1 MPKKVTAEDIDLLAQ
16 LGLDTTSKKKA
27 DRTPCEQR
35 IIAGYE
41 EVAAFVVKHG
51 RMPEHGED
59 RDVFERLYA
68 VRLDQL
74 RNSTEC
80 RVVLAE
86 VDTKRLLD
94 VEPDDESTRQLNEDG
109 PSDEELLEALGVF
122 SEDADDITALKHVRS
137 QKEIQAAETV
147 AQRVA
152 CEDFSIFKPLFVQVQ
167 HELENGI
174 RKTIKFQDNAGVK
187 QNDFFILDG
196 QKLYIAA
203 VGEQFINKYDRPDR
217 RLRVIYD
224 NGTEIEMLLR
234 SLQRALNK
242 DEASRRITDT
252 ALGPLFA
259 DDEDA
264 EDTNVGYIYVL
275 RSESTNEFIAE
286 NRSVIHKIGVTGGS
300 VKKRISNA
308 EKDPTYLLAKVKVV
322 ETYKLANMNPSKLEK
337 LLHKFF
343 SRARLDVELQDRF
356 GQAVQ
361 PREWFLVPLPV
372 IEEAINKLMDG
383 SLSRYEYE
391 HRSASIIEVSD
402 LK

>member
-1 MPKKVTAEDIDLLAQ
+1 MPKKVTAEDIDLLEQ
-16 LGLDTTSKKKA
+16 LGVDTTTKKKA
-27 DRTPCEQR
+27 ARTPREQR

-41 EVAAFVVKHG
+41 EVADFVVKHG

-59 RDVFERLYA
+59 RNVFERLYA

-74 RNSTEC
+74 RNSAEC
-80 RVVLAE
+80 CEVLAE

-94 VEPDDESTRQLNEDG
+94 VELDDDSTLQVNEDE
-109 PSDEELLEALGVF
+109 PSDEELLEALGVAG
-122 SEDADDITALKHVRS
+122 EEADDITALTHVRS
-137 QKEIQAAETV
+137 RKEIQAAETV

-152 CEDFSIFKPLFVQVQ
+152 CVDFSIFKPLFVQVQ
-167 HELENGI
+167 HELETGV
-174 RKTIKFQDNAGVK
+174 RRTIKFQDNAGMK

-196 QKLYIAA
+196 QKLYLAA
-203 VGEQFINKYDRPDR
+203 VGEQFIGKHDRPDR

-224 NGTEIEMLLR
+224 NGTEIEILLR

-252 ALGPLFA
+252 TLGPLFT

-264 EDTNVGYIYVL
+264 GDTNVGYIYVL

-300 VKKRISNA
+300 VKKRIANA

-322 ETYKLANMNPSKLEK
+322 ETYKLSNMNPSKLEK
-337 LLHKFF
+337 LLHRFF
-343 SRARLDVELQDRF
+343 SKARLDVELPDRF

-372 IEEAINKLMDG
+372 IEEAIQLVKDG
-383 SLSRYEYE
+383 TVGDFHYDPSEGR
-391 HRSASIIEVSD
+391 I
-402 LK
+402 K

>member
-1 MPKKVTAEDIDLLAQ
+1 MLKKVTAEDIDLLDQ
-16 LGLDTTSKKKA
+16 LGVDTTAKKKA
-27 DRTPCEQR
+27 ARTPREQR

-41 EVAAFVVKHG
+41 EVADFVVKHG

-74 RNSTEC
+74 RNSAEC
-80 RVVLAE
+80 REVLAE

-94 VEPDDESTRQLNEDG
+94 VEPDDDSTLQVNEDE
-109 PSDEELLEALGVF
+109 PSDEELLEALGVAG
-122 SEDADDITALKHVRS
+122 EGTDDITALKHVRS

-152 CEDFSIFKPLFVQVQ
+152 CVDFSIFKPLFAQVQ
-167 HELENGI
+167 HELETGV

-187 QNDFFILDG
+187 QNDFFIVDG
-196 QKLYIAA
+196 QKLYVAT
-203 VGEQFINKYDRPDR
+203 VGEQFINKYDRPDC

-224 NGTEIEMLLR
+224 NGTEIEILLR

-242 DEASRRITDT
+242 DKASRRITDT
-252 ALGPLFA
+252 TLGPLFT

-264 EDTNVGYIYVL
+264 GDTNVGYIYVL

-286 NRSVIHKIGVTGGS
+286 NRAVIHKIGVTGGS

-308 EKDPTYLLAKVKVV
+308 EKDPTYLLAKVEVV
-322 ETYKLANMNPSKLEK
+322 ETYKLSNINPSKLEK

-343 SRARLDVELQDRF
+343 SKARLDVELQDRF

-372 IEEAINKLMDG
+372 IEEAIQLVKDG
-383 SLSRYEYE
+383 TIGDFYYDPSEGR
-391 HRSASIIEVSD
+391 II
-402 LK
+402 

>member
-1 MPKKVTAEDIDLLAQ
+1 MPKKVTAEDIDLLDQ
-16 LGLDTTSKKKA
+16 LGVDTTTKKKA
-27 DRTPCEQR
+27 ARTPREQR

-41 EVAAFVVKHG
+41 EIADFVVKHG

-74 RNSTEC
+74 RNSAEC
-80 RVVLAE
+80 REVLAGI
-86 VDTKRLLD
+86 DTKRLLD
-94 VEPDDESTRQLNEDG
+94 VEPGDDSTLQVNEDE
-109 PSDEELLEALGVF
+109 PSDEELLEALGVTG
-122 SEDADDITALKHVRS
+122 EEADDITALTHVRS
-137 QKEIQAAETV
+137 RKEIQAAETV
-147 AQRVA
+147 AQRIA
-152 CEDFSIFKPLFVQVQ
+152 CVDFPIFKPLFMQVQ
-167 HELENGI
+167 HELETGV
-174 RKTIKFQDNAGVK
+174 RKTIKFKDNAGMK
-187 QNDFFILDG
+187 QNDFFIVDG

-224 NGTEIEMLLR
+224 NGTEIEILLR

-252 ALGPLFA
+252 TLGPLFT

-264 EDTNVGYIYVL
+264 GDTNVGYIYVL

-286 NRSVIHKIGVTGGS
+286 NRAVIHKIGVTGGS
-300 VKKRISNA
+300 VKKRIANA

-322 ETYKLANMNPSKLEK
+322 ETYKLSNINPSKLEK

-343 SRARLDVELQDRF
+343 SKARLDVQLPDRF

-372 IEEAINKLMDG
+372 IEEAIQLVKDG
-383 SLSRYEYE
+383 T
-391 HRSASIIEVSD
+391 ISD
-402 LK
+402 FHYDPSEGRIK

>member
-1 MPKKVTAEDIDLLAQ
+1 MPKKVTAEDIDLLDQ
-16 LGLDTTSKKKA
+16 LGVDTTAKKKA
-27 DRTPCEQR
+27 ARTPRVQR

-41 EVAAFVVKHG
+41 EVADFVVKHG

-59 RDVFERLYA
+59 RNVFERLYA

-74 RNSTEC
+74 RNSAEC
-80 RVVLAE
+80 CEVLAE

-94 VEPDDESTRQLNEDG
+94 VELDDDSTLQVNEDE
-109 PSDEELLEALGVF
+109 PSDEELLEALGVAG
-122 SEDADDITALKHVRS
+122 EGTDDITALTHVRS
-137 QKEIQAAETV
+137 RKEIHAAETV

-152 CEDFSIFKPLFVQVQ
+152 CVDFSIFKPLFVQVQ
-167 HELENGI
+167 HELETGV
-174 RKTIKFQDNAGVK
+174 RKTIKFQDNAGMK

-196 QKLYIAA
+196 QKLYVAT

-224 NGTEIEMLLR
+224 NGTEIEILLR

-252 ALGPLFA
+252 TLGPLFT

-264 EDTNVGYIYVL
+264 GDTNVGYIYVL

-300 VKKRISNA
+300 VKKRIANA

-322 ETYKLANMNPSKLEK
+322 ETYKLSNMNPSKLEK

-343 SRARLDVELQDRF
+343 SKARLDVELPDRF

-372 IEEAINKLMDG
+372 IEKAIQLVKDG
-383 SLSRYEYE
+383 TIGDFHYDPSEGR
-391 HRSASIIEVSD
+391 I
-402 LK
+402 K